1 LFKDECIKANNKTNL
16 SLLSRNNEKKN
27 QTIVTIYG
35 IFYSKVDRIITNNA
49 NDPLY
54 VHANKEKEKNFSTV
68 TSARNSRC
76 NL

>member
-1 LFKDECIKANNKTNL
+1 MFKDEDIKAHDKRNL

-54 VHANKEKEKNFSTV
+54 VHAKREK
-68 TSARNSRC
+68 
-76 NL
+76 